1 MVKAEGLRGL
11 RAKVR
16 GEGGCDHWGH
26 ALTRAHARSCLA
38 EPRTDSTCSTCAVG
52 GPLGSGIRF
61 CWERH
66 FAWMDP
72 LLIHSMS
79 VPAQGRRAGRG
90 CGQVRARG
98 EHTCPHRSTG
108 HPRSLT
114 PKGDLRATG
123 GVMSMGRGA
132 AAARCRRY
140 QRRRERTVMSPMKTA
155 QRARSSPIK
164 SPARP
169 STQEPFKPPG
179 QNRPVPNLFK
189 ISQPDL
195 KGRD

>member
-1 MVKAEGLRGL
+1 MLLRRTLEKGPSGQPTQAVKMVKAEGLRGL

-52 GPLGSGIRF
+52 GPLGRGIRF

-66 FAWMDP
+66 FAWMDH

-98 EHTCPHRSTG
+98 KHTCPSRSTG
-108 HPRSLT
+108 ASHPLT

-123 GVMSMGRGA
+123 AVMSMGRE
-132 AAARCRRY
+132 ARSARFGRY
-140 QRRRERTVMSPMKTA
+140 RGRRERATDSATKTA
-155 QRARSSPIK
+155 RRRPRAASK
-164 SPARP
+164 SPALP
-169 STQEPFKPPG
+169 
-179 QNRPVPNLFK
+179 
-189 ISQPDL
+189 
-195 KGRD
+195 